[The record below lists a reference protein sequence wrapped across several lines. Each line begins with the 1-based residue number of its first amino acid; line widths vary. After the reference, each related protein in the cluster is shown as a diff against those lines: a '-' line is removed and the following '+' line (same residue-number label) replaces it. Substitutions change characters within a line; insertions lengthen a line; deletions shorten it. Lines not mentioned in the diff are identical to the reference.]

1 MANENSTSID
11 TVDCAC
17 VIHGIGYSW
26 TYVDRLSESVA
37 RHFGRP
43 VRFHVYTEPR
53 RSVPGHMIKHD
64 LVEWKGVSG
73 PRKSWWYKMQL
84 FNAEHHQGNL
94 LYFDLDV
101 VIVNELNWILDSD
114 PNYFWT
120 LRDFRYLQKPTQ
132 CVMNSSVMYWNVP
145 RFDWVWQDF
154 QKLDIVGTT
163 HRFPGDQDYLQQA
176 ISNKQRRLWDDWHF
190 QSWRWQCID
199 GGYDFRT
206 RRHRAPGTGA
216 AVDPR
221 TSVVVFHGNPKPHEV
236 TDPVVQA
243 HWR

>member
-1 MANENSTSID
+1 MAEQNSTSTGVI
-11 TVDCAC
+11 DCAC

-37 RHFGRP
+37 RHFDRP

-53 RSVPGHMIKHD
+53 RPVPGHMIKHD

-84 FNAEHHQGNL
+84 FNAEHHQSNL

-101 VIVNELNWILDSD
+101 VIVNKLNWILDSD

-120 LRDFRYLQKPTQ
+120 LRDFRYLQKPMHS
-132 CVMNSSVMYWNVP
+132 VMNSSIMYWNVP

-154 QKLDIVGTT
+154 QKSDIVSTT
-163 HRFPGDQDYLQQA
+163 HRYPGDQDYLQQA

-190 QSWRWQCID
+190 QSWRWQCMD

-206 RRHRAPGTGA
+206 RRHRAPGSGA
-216 AVDPR
+216 TVDPR

-236 TDPVVQA
+236 TDPVVQT